1 MKNGY
6 KWLLLLLLS
15 SAFFFH
21 QADRALFGLLTIPI
35 QDELKLSDVQ
45 IGWINTVLSWTLAG
59 MAFVAGP
66 VGDRFS
72 RKWVITLSLIAWS
85 FMTFMMGF
93 VGDWRICGF
102 LIPAFFVVM
111 FFRSI
116 ATGVGESFY
125 GPCYPP
131 LIAAYHKAT
140 RSIAL
145 SIHQGALYV
154 GLMTSGVLTAW
165 ALGVLGSWRHVF
177 MVFGGAG
184 FALGVG
190 FIWLLKDTGRET
202 KDGPAAARP
211 SPWAGFVYF
220 FKCPS
225 AWCAMAGFIA
235 IVFVN
240 NAYLFWAPKF
250 MAQKFG
256 VSVGAAG
263 TQTMLYHHLFAFVA
277 IIAGGILTDR
287 FVKRMPRFRLGFQIL
302 SMLAGAPCLVLVGF
316 SSSVAAMVAMTGFI
330 AIVFVNNAYL
340 FWAPKFMAEKFGVSV
355 GEAGAQTMFYH
366 HLLAFIAILAGG
378 VITDRFV
385 KRWPRFRLGF
395 QILALLAGAP
405 CLVMTGFAPTAVGM
419 VAMAALYGVFR
430 GFFEV
435 NTHASL
441 FDVIAPAYRST
452 AVGIF
457 TVFAFF
463 FGGLSGVLMG
473 ALSQKY
479 GVHGFEIGF
488 SVMGATYVI
497 AALLMMIS
505 FFVTF
510 KKDRIAE

>member
-1 MKNGY
+1 MSDGKY
-6 KWLLLLLLS
+6 KWLLLGLLS
-15 SAFFFH
+15 CTFFFH

-35 QDELKLSDVQ
+35 QNDLHLTDVQ

-66 VGDRFS
+66 IGDRLS
-72 RKWVITLSLIAWS
+72 RKWLITCSLIAWS
-85 FMTFMMGF
+85 VMTFMMGF
-93 VGDWRICGF
+93 VGDWRIFGF
-102 LIPAFFVVM
+102 VVPAFFVVM

-131 LIAAYHKAT
+131 LIAAYHRET
-140 RSIAL
+140 RSLAL
-145 SIHQGALYV
+145 SIHQGSLYF

-165 ALGVLGSWRHVF
+165 ALGVLGSWRQVF
-177 MVFGGAG
+177 MLFGAAG
-184 FALGVG
+184 FALGVS
-190 FIWLLKDTGRET
+190 FIWLLKDCSS
-202 KDGPAAARP
+202 AARTSGVKGA
-211 SPWAGFVYF
+211 SPLSGFAVF
-220 FKCPS
+220 FKTPS
-225 AWCAMAGFIA
+225 AW
-235 IVFVN
+235 
-240 NAYLFWAPKF
+240 L
-250 MAQKFG
+250 
-256 VSVGAAG
+256 
-263 TQTMLYHHLFAFVA
+263 
-277 IIAGGILTDR
+277 
-287 FVKRMPRFRLGFQIL
+287 
-302 SMLAGAPCLVLVGF
+302 
-316 SSSVAAMVAMTGFI
+316 AMTGFI

-355 GEAGAQTMFYH
+355 GEAGTQTMFYH

-419 VAMAALYGVFR
+419 VVMAALYGVFR

-441 FDVIAPAYRST
+441 FDVIAPDYRST
-452 AVGIF
+452 AVGVF

-463 FGGLSGVLMG
+463 FGGLSGILMG

-488 SVMGATYVI
+488 SVMGASYVI
-497 AALLMMIS
+497 GALLMMIS
-505 FFVTF
+505 FFFTF
-510 KKDRIAE
+510 KRDRITE

>member
-1 MKNGY
+1 MSDSKY
-6 KWLLLLLLS
+6 KWLLLGLLS
-15 SAFFFH
+15 CTFFFH

-35 QDELKLSDVQ
+35 QNELHLTDVQ

-66 VGDRFS
+66 IGDRFS
-72 RKWVITLSLIAWS
+72 RKWLITGSLIAWS
-85 FMTFMMGF
+85 VMTFMMGF
-93 VGDWRICGF
+93 VGDWRIFGF
-102 LIPAFFVVM
+102 VIPAFFVVM

-131 LIAAYHKAT
+131 LIAAYHKTT
-140 RSIAL
+140 RSLAL
-145 SIHQGALYV
+145 SIHQGSLYF
-154 GLMTSGVLTAW
+154 GLMTSGVITAW
-165 ALGVLGSWRHVF
+165 ALGVLGSWRQVF
-177 MVFGGAG
+177 MLFGATG
-184 FALGVG
+184 FALGVS
-190 FIWLLKDTGRET
+190 FIWLLKDSSGEAESLPLQN
-202 KDGPAAARP
+202 KDGSFSSRSGKDSA
-211 SPWAGFVYF
+211 SPLGKDSASPFSGFAFF

-225 AWCAMAGFIA
+225 AWCAM
-235 IVFVN
+235 V
-240 NAYLFWAPKF
+240 
-250 MAQKFG
+250 
-256 VSVGAAG
+256 
-263 TQTMLYHHLFAFVA
+263 
-277 IIAGGILTDR
+277 
-287 FVKRMPRFRLGFQIL
+287 
-302 SMLAGAPCLVLVGF
+302 
-316 SSSVAAMVAMTGFI
+316 GFI

-355 GEAGAQTMFYH
+355 GEAGTQTMLYH

-378 VITDRFV
+378 VLTDRFV

-395 QILALLAGAP
+395 QIVALLCGAP
-405 CLVMTGFAPTAVGM
+405 CLMMTGFAPTAAGM
-419 VAMAALYGVFR
+419 IVMAALYGVFR

-441 FDVIAPAYRST
+441 FDVIPPEYRST
-452 AVGIF
+452 SVGIF

-488 SVMGATYVI
+488 SVMGASYVVG
-497 AALLMMIS
+497 ALLMMIS
-505 FFVTF
+505 FFFTF